1 MDRRSFMKTMGLIG
15 AMTALGVSLSKE
27 PSAKI
32 RATLGRIV
40 VDGSGSTAQLVGG
53 TGSMPCCIC

>member
-15 AMTALGVSLSKE
+15 AMTASGVSLSKE
-27 PSAKI
+27 SSAKI

-40 VDGSGSTAQLVGG
+40 VDGSSGTAQLVEG